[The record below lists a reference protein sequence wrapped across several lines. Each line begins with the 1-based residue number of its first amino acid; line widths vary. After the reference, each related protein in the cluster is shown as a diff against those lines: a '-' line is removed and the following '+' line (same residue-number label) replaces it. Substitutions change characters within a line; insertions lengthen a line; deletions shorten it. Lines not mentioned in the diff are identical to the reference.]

1 MSSSLPNNETS
12 TSQNWNVPLLLIDA
26 ERERRK
32 PAGAEPNL
40 SERDLAQFQ
49 AKRPQTALPEW
60 RQRRDKGIQQKSVK
74 LIANVLKHLIRES
87 SLLAPDFRSFK
98 SQELT
103 FVSLN
108 LFLLVALLLMHI
120 LFPSY
125 FGSPPLMLVVVLAS
139 GFLANAVELV
149 WMRGKRFLSPN
160 RIVALTWATIALNMT
175 IAFALA
181 SLSYR
186 QDIQYFA
193 LMLAPILQA
202 AFRLSLGATLLA
214 VTASASLIF
223 SWVWNYFRLHPP
235 SDLNEYIEAGTISL
249 IYAIAGLL
257 VWALVNHLRAKQTD
271 LAKSLVELE
280 QAKERLVIEQKLAA
294 VGRFSTAI
302 AHEIRNPVAMI
313 SSALTTAFNRG
324 MDSEE
329 RQEMFEIAAKEA
341 SRLEKLT
348 TDFLAYAR
356 PRSPSK
362 ERGDVG
368 DSIEYIADI
377 CRPRAAARAVDIHAE
392 APDGLWA
399 DIDGGQI
406 QQALLNLA
414 MNAIE
419 ASPSGAMVVLR
430 GTRENGRIRI
440 EVENTRGPIAA
451 DAVGCIFEPFFTT
464 KPSGTGLGLA
474 IAHSIVV
481 AHRGEL
487 VLSRNEP
494 GLVQFSII
502 LPAYTREAGS

>member
-1 MSSSLPNNETS
+1 MPSSLRNKDAS
-12 TSQNWNVPLLLIDA
+12 TRENRNTLLLLIEVEQEQLARPRA
-26 ERERRK
+26 ERPQA
-32 PAGAEPNL
+32 PAHDWQP
-40 SERDLAQFQ
+40 
-49 AKRPQTALPEW
+49 
-60 RQRRDKGIQQKSVK
+60 RQNKGKLRKSVM
-74 LIANVLKHLIRES
+74 LIANVLKQLIRES
-87 SLLAPDFRSFK
+87 SLLAPDFHSFK
-98 SQELT
+98 NQELT
-103 FVSLN
+103 FVGLN
-108 LFLLVALLLMHI
+108 LFLLAALFLIHI

-125 FGSPPLMLVVVLAS
+125 FGNPPSVLVVVLAS
-139 GFLANAVELV
+139 GFLANAVELMWIRRKKV
-149 WMRGKRFLSPN
+149 LSPHS
-160 RIVALTWATIALNMT
+160 IVALTWATIALNMLL
-175 IAFALA
+175 AFALA
-181 SLSYR
+181 SISYR

-214 VTASASLIF
+214 VSASTGLIF
-223 SWVWNYFRLHPP
+223 YWVWNYFRLHPP
-235 SDLNEYIEAGTISL
+235 TDVNEYIEAGTISL
-249 IYAIAGLL
+249 IYAIAGVL
-257 VWALVNHLRAKQTD
+257 VCTLVNHLRSKRTD

-280 QAKERLVIEQKLAA
+280 QAKEKLLIEERLAA

-313 SSALTTAFNRG
+313 SSALTTAFSRG
-324 MDSEE
+324 VDSAE
-329 RQEMFEIAAKEA
+329 RQEMFEIAAKES

-362 ERGDVG
+362 ERGDLG
-368 DSIEYIADI
+368 DSIGYIADI
-377 CRPRAAARAVDIHAE
+377 CRPRAAERAVAVRAE
-392 APDGLWA
+392 APEGLWA

-430 GTRENGRIRI
+430 GTRDDERIRI
-440 EVENTRGPIAA
+440 EVENAHGPIPAE
-451 DAVGCIFEPFFTT
+451 AVGCIFEPFFTT

-474 IAHSIVV
+474 IAHSIVA

-494 GLVQFSII
+494 GIVQFSII
-502 LPAYTREAGS
+502 LPVYTREAER